1 MSDKIA
7 TRDNSF
13 DALRGIA
20 ILCVVAIHAIIL
32 PDNVP
37 AKGFEAVNFW
47 AFVFFRQMLNFA
59 VPAFLFISGY
69 FCVRAD
75 LLGGGGGGTFSF

>member
-1 MSDKIA
+1 MVDKIT
-7 TRDNSF
+7 TRDDSF

-20 ILCVVAIHAIIL
+20 ILCVVAIHAIVL

-37 AKGFEAVNFW
+37 SKGLDAVNFW
-47 AFVFFRQMLNFA
+47 AVVFFRQTLNFA

-69 FCVRAD
+69 FCVKGDTVWR
-75 LLGGGGGGTFSF
+75 GGGGIFNF